1 MNHQESYG
9 VFCMAMSMPNR
20 NERELDYLWQ
30 DAIDTYEA
38 FLKSDYN
45 DVNKSELDCIHDY
58 LMDAEI
64 SK

>member
-1 MNHQESYG
+1 
-9 VFCMAMSMPNR
+9 MAMSMPNR